1 MFASHVKGKVNTFG
15 GKLAW
20 ECLWVE
26 DGSTFYWT
34 AAKMKGT
41 VMECCRSSSRKQKKY
56 KRNISTKTSF
66 FFRKVL
72 TKEFPVT
79 RGKYEKKQNWYSV
92 KGWLEC
98 LVEIWTKQLLKPFP
112 PDSSFAGYI
121 LRTDLD
127 LETGNSL
134 FIWIQHHII
143 LCIFFTKCPRHHLLP
158 GTLKFQP
165 KWKNISQGKGN
176 LWCVSF

>member
-1 MFASHVKGKVNTFG
+1 MENWPGSVFGLRMDQLFTEAS
-15 GKLAW
+15 
-20 ECLWVE
+20 
-26 DGSTFYWT
+26 
-34 AAKMKGT
+34 AKMKGT

-56 KRNISTKTSF
+56 KRNISTKTSV

-121 LRTDLD
+121 LRTDFD

-134 FIWIQHHII
+134 FIGILFYNIKLTGMIYKDFPFRVFVSTEENKLWITI
-143 LCIFFTKCPRHHLLP
+143 T
-158 GTLKFQP
+158 
-165 KWKNISQGKGN
+165 
-176 LWCVSF
+176 

>member
-56 KRNISTKTSF
+56 KRNICTKTF
-66 FFRKVL
+66 FFFCKVL

-92 KGWLEC
+92 KGWSRVFGWNLNEATF
-98 LVEIWTKQLLKPFP
+98 EAISARFKFRGIYIANWFGFGNR
-112 PDSSFAGYI
+112 SFFIHLNTAPHYP
-121 LRTDLD
+121 LY
-127 LETGNSL
+127 L
-134 FIWIQHHII
+134 F
-143 LCIFFTKCPRHHLLP
+143 
-158 GTLKFQP
+158 
-165 KWKNISQGKGN
+165 
-176 LWCVSF
+176 

>member
-1 MFASHVKGKVNTFG
+1 MFASHVRGKVNTFG

-26 DGSTFYWT
+26 DGSTFYWSCGQNERNCNGVLPVKFKKT
-34 AAKMKGT
+34 
-41 VMECCRSSSRKQKKY
+41 KKY
-56 KRNISTKTSF
+56 KRNICTKTF
-66 FFRKVL
+66 FFFCKVL

-143 LCIFFTKCPRHHLLP
+143 LCIFFYKMSPTSSSARDTEVP
-158 GTLKFQP
+158 T
-165 KWKNISQGKGN
+165 
-176 LWCVSF
+176 